1 MGLFYYKQTGMKN
14 TSPKQMAIL
23 IAFIA
28 SLISAITQFV
38 MYYPMD
44 QSHILISVFLILLI
58 FIASYIAVY
67 YLLNSF
73 MFEKINPIYKTILNL
88 NITEKELKQ
97 KLEDKD
103 MVREVN
109 EEVKNWADKKT
120 KEITQLKQLA
130 KYRKE
135 FLGNVS
141 HELKTPIFNIQG
153 YVLTLLDG
161 ALEDPNINR
170 SYLEKTE
177 KSINRMISIV
187 NDLEAISQ
195 LESGEL
201 QLNYSN
207 FNLVE
212 LVNEIFESLENK
224 AKEKG
229 IALRLNKAYE
239 KPIWVH
245 ADQEQIDHVIT
256 NLIVNSI
263 NYGIDYGFTEISF
276 LEMGENILVEVSD
289 NGIGIAKNEIP
300 RIFERFYRVDK
311 SRSRNSGGTGLG
323 LAIVKH
329 IIEAHEQTINVRS
342 NLNEGSSFAFTLK
355 KGIKEPK

>member
-1 MGLFYYKQTGMKN
+1 
-14 TSPKQMAIL
+14 MAIL

-28 SLISAITQFV
+28 SLISAITQLALN
-38 MYYPMD
+38 YSIS
-44 QSHILISVFLILLI
+44 QNHILPFIFSVLLI
-58 FIASYIAVY
+58 FISIYIVVY

-73 MFEKINPIYKTILNL
+73 IFEKINPIYKTILNL

-103 MVREVN
+103 MVSEVNREVQS
-109 EEVKNWADKKT
+109 WAEKKT
-120 KEITQLKQLA
+120 KEIAQLKQMA

-141 HELKTPIFNIQG
+141 HELKTPIFSIQG
-153 YVLTLLDG
+153 YILTLLDG
-161 ALEDPNINR
+161 GLEDPSINR
-170 SYLEKTE
+170 NYLERSE

-187 NDLEAISQ
+187 NDLEAITQ
-195 LESGEL
+195 LEAGEL
-201 QLNYSN
+201 QLNYLN
-207 FNLVE
+207 FDLIE

-224 AKEKG
+224 SREKG
-229 IALRLNKAYE
+229 IVLRLNKNYE
-239 KPIWVH
+239 KPVWVY
-245 ADQEQIDHVIT
+245 ADREQIDHVIT
-256 NLIVNSI
+256 NLVINSI

-342 NLNEGSSFAFTLK
+342 NLNDGTSFAFTLK
-355 KGIKEPK
+355 KGAKEIK